1 VDKGLGRGARS
12 EKHAT
17 AVCLPI
23 NLGQRPSNEA
33 PTYRYEYVPLDMVAD
48 EIRMLVLMPAEDP
61 SAPLVMRMAHCPMHC
76 EVNYH
81 ALSYTWG
88 DPQPLSKVIIMD

>member
-1 VDKGLGRGARS
+1 MQLPSVF
-12 EKHAT
+12 
-17 AVCLPI
+17 PI

-33 PTYRYEYVPLDMVAD
+33 PTGRYEYVPLDMVAD
-48 EIRMLVLMPAEDP
+48 EIRLLVLMPAEDP

-81 ALSYTWG
+81 ALSYTG
-88 DPQPLSKVIIMD
+88 ATHSHYPKS